1 MYKLLNAMKE
11 IKFMES
17 EIYKRMD
24 FYYIATSKINKCFK
38 TMKFENNKIQ
48 NISIITD
55 NIVYSIKTL
64 DMESR
69 LKIDV
74 FSNIKEIFTLSSLE
88 NCVLAKKVSDISKLM
103 DEEIKDSSQGINNL
117 IDSIISFRTLIL
129 SDPSDL
135 PDEKV
140 IESINILLI
149 LANKIK
155 DYIHSYYTTEL
166 VVLNYLT
173 KLIIIGNL
181 EAEKRES
188 AV

>member
-24 FYYIATSKINKCFK
+24 FYYIAISKINKCFK

-48 NISIITD
+48 NIPIITD

-64 DMESR
+64 DMESK
-69 LKIDV
+69 LKLDV
-74 FSNIKEIFTLSSLE
+74 FSNIRSIFTLSPLE

-103 DEEIKDSSQGINNL
+103 DEEIKDSGQEINNL
-117 IDSIISFRTLIL
+117 IDSILSFRTLIL

-135 PDEKV
+135 PDDKI

-149 LANKIK
+149 LSNKIK
-155 DYIHSYYTTEL
+155 NYIHSYYTTEL
-166 VVLNYLT
+166 LILNYLT
-173 KLIIIGNL
+173 KLILIGKM
-181 EAEKRES
+181 EQEKRES
-188 AV
+188 VV